1 MTLSH
6 PSETRAPEATD
17 SVDWFDV
24 YTRAAHRT
32 TKLPKGWIGYLFE
45 AVRGQGVMV
54 TGKVVTQSIS
64 RGPRKGEP
72 NFRTADPATQ
82 RKVFV
87 SNKAAGAER
96 RREIKARAKSL
107 PASLESK
114 KEGAA
119 V

>member
-1 MTLSH
+1 MLT
-6 PSETRAPEATD
+6 PSETRAREAREHLNWLDT
-17 SVDWFDV
+17 
-24 YTRAAHRT
+24 YTRAAHRA

-45 AVRGQGVMV
+45 SVEGQGVMV
-54 TGKVVTQSIS
+54 TGKVVTQAIS

-72 NFRTADPATQ
+72 NFRTADPATE

-87 SNKAAGAER
+87 SNKAADAER
-96 RREIKARAKSL
+96 RREIKALAKPLS
-107 PASLESK
+107 ASLESQ